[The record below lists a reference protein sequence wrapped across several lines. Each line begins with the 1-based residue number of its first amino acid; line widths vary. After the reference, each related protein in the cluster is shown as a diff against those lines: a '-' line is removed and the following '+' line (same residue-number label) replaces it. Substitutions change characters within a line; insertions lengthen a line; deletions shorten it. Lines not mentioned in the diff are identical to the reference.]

1 MGLRT
6 LAVFLILTPLLQA
19 LDPPPG
25 QTAPAEPEPRYDT
38 ATSVDAMA
46 VVTDV
51 KEVAKN
57 NPLCGSHLIVR
68 LESARSATD
77 TLEVYLGPADF
88 LKDFE
93 FTLAKGDR
101 IEIKG
106 SRVRFGGNP
115 IVLAREV
122 RKNSTT
128 LYLRDD
134 RGAPYWKAA
143 GKS

>member
-6 LAVFLILTPLLQA
+6 LAALLILTPVLQA
-19 LDPPPG
+19 LEAPSG
-25 QTAPAEPEPRYDT
+25 QTVPAASEPRYDT

-51 KEVAKN
+51 KEVARN

-68 LESARSATD
+68 LESARSETD

-88 LKDFE
+88 LKDFA
-93 FTLAKGDR
+93 FNLAKGDR

-128 LYLRDD
+128 LYLRDE
-134 RGAPYWKAA
+134 RGTPYWKVV
-143 GKS
+143 GKT